1 MVKQIGVL
9 VLALTFAFAH
19 GQGGQGGQ
27 AGQGGRQAEY
37 DQRLQAIDQA
47 IGTYLNSEEMK
58 SILTPGEHVEWKV
71 DMKVGQVIVAEAR
84 SEAFDPALEI
94 VDGAEKV
101 LATNDDRY
109 PGDQRPLL
117 LWECEKDGTY
127 LLRGRSFMNKAG
139 GQFFTRF
146 NLYDTMPLETGKI
159 EERPFDKPIG
169 SLILFKVPM
178 QAGQIK
184 RIMVE
189 TPSNR
194 HMAATLR
201 HKISPIGLPDIG
213 LAAPLYPTTGDPAAR
228 VRGANVL
235 MAPVA
240 GNYYI
245 LADLWAADRG
255 NLRASAIEIAPA
267 KLAEGTSSIKANTD
281 APGVWTLDV
290 KAGQFIQVST
300 PELHL
305 ESHLVVSERPDVS
318 KYDVSKPETNPFF
331 PRLKGQEPEPGPA
344 LVRMPGRARDP
355 RIVLF
360 VAQRDATL
368 WIASNG
374 AGPDNTQYTLSV
386 KPAARAYAESGEQ
399 KARLQVGNTDYWAF
413 DAKVGDVMTLTSG
426 TSTFAERLVLRGP
439 DLEPVWDLQAVPDQT
454 TLSGLLIVTKPGRY
468 LAAISSLGDGGGG
481 DYSVSRTVFAS
492 KEFGKGK
499 PAQGQIAEGEV
510 QVWKFTAPAN
520 DPLLLKW
527 KSSAWGY
534 SISVYLED
542 GSLSNL
548 PLTTVDE
555 TSRYGILKVDKPIT
569 YLIVLTGTRGGGQ
582 YTIEVNDLPGT

>member
-1 MVKQIGVL
+1 MVKPIAVL
-9 VLALTFAFAH
+9 VFGITWGFAL

-37 DQRLQAIDQA
+37 DQKVQAIDNA
-47 IGTYLNSEEMK
+47 IGTYLNGEEMK
-58 SILTPGEHVEWKV
+58 SVLTPGEHVEWKV

-84 SEAFDPALEI
+84 SDAFDPALEI
-94 VDGAEKV
+94 VEGKDKV

-127 LLRGRSFMNKAG
+127 LLRARSFMNKAG

-146 NLYDTMPLETGKI
+146 NQYDTMPLETGQM

-178 QAGQIK
+178 KAGQLK
-184 RIMVE
+184 RVLVE
-189 TPSNR
+189 TPTNR

-201 HKISPIGLPDIG
+201 QKISPIGLPDIE

-235 MAPVA
+235 MAPVD

-255 NLRASAIEIAPA
+255 TLRASATELLPI
-267 KLAEGTSSIKANTD
+267 KLTGTVASVKANTD
-281 APGVWTLDV
+281 TPGIWTIAV

-305 ESHLVVSERPDVS
+305 ESQLVVSEVPDVS
-318 KYDVSKPETNPFF
+318 KYDLSKPETNPFF
-331 PRLKGQEPEPGPA
+331 PKVRGKDPEPGPA
-344 LVRMPGRARDP
+344 VVGMWGRARDP
-355 RIVLF
+355 RSVL
-360 VAQRDATL
+360 VIAQRDATL

-374 AGPDNTQYTLSV
+374 AGPDKTQYSMAVT
-386 KPAARAYAESGEQ
+386 PAAKAYAETGELRS
-399 KARLQVGNTDYWAF
+399 KLQVGNTDYWAF

-426 TSTFAERLVLRGP
+426 TTSFSEHLVLRDP
-439 DLEPVWDLQAVPDQT
+439 DLHPLWDLQAVPDQT
-454 TLSGLLIVTKPGRY
+454 ALGGLLIVTKPGRY
-468 LAAISSLGDGGGG
+468 LTAISSLGDGGGG
-481 DYSVSRTVFAS
+481 DYTLSRKVFAS

-499 PAQGQIAEGEV
+499 PASGQIADGEV
-510 QVWKFTAPAN
+510 QVWKFTAQAN
-520 DPLLLKW
+520 DPLLLRW
-527 KSSAWGY
+527 KSSGWAY
-534 SISVYLED
+534 SISVYLD
-542 GSLSNL
+542 NGARASL
-548 PLTTVDE
+548 PLTPVDE
-555 TSRYGILKVDKPIT
+555 TSRYGILKVDKPTT
-569 YLIVLTGTRGGGQ
+569 YLIVLTGTGAKAQ
-582 YTIEVNDLPGT
+582 YSIELSDLPGT